1 MITVAVDYNPRL
13 TRGEQNL
20 LALPNRLANLR
31 PVMVG
36 SVAPAV
42 NRMLI
47 RHWES
52 KGAAFGHRWAPWAP
66 STLRKRTAKGNAEK
80 GILRDTDHLFKTLI
94 RARSGDDRLKVI
106 RGGLRLQINT
116 REAKAV
122 YHQVGTQY
130 MPERQVI
137 PDPLPKSFRDEVRTI
152 IRKFILSGRVER
164 D

>member
-1 MITVAVDYNPRL
+1 MITVAVNYNPRL

-20 LALPNRLANLR
+20 LAIPNRLANLR

-36 SVAPAV
+36 AIAPAA
-42 NRMLI
+42 NRMLA

-52 KGAAFGHRWAPWAP
+52 KGAAFGHKWATWAP
-66 STLRKRTAKGNAEK
+66 STLRKRLAKGNAEK
-80 GILRDTDHLFKTLI
+80 GILRDTDHLYKTII
-94 RARSGDDRLKVI
+94 RVRSGDDRLRVI
-106 RGGLRLQINT
+106 QGGLRLQLNT

-122 YHQVGTQY
+122 YHQVGTQF

-137 PDPLPKSFRDEVRTI
+137 PDPLPKSFRSEVRALL
-152 IRKFILSGRVER
+152 RKFILSGRVER

>member
-1 MITVAVDYNPRL
+1 MITVAVDYSPRL
-13 TRGEQNL
+13 SRGEQNL

-31 PVMVG
+31 PVMIG
-36 SVAPAV
+36 AIAPAA

-52 KGAAFGHRWAPWAP
+52 KGAAFGHSWAPWAE
-66 STLRKRTAKGNAEK
+66 STLRKRLAKGNAEK
-80 GILRDTDHLFKTLI
+80 GILRDTDHLFKTII

-106 RGGLRLQINT
+106 KGGLRLQLNT
-116 REAKAV
+116 REFKAV

-137 PDPLPKSFRDEVRTI
+137 PDPLPQSFTNEVRTI
-152 IRKFILSGRVER
+152 LRKFILSGRVEL

>member
-36 SVAPAV
+36 AIAPAA

-52 KGAAFGHRWAPWAP
+52 KGAAFGRRWAPWAP
-66 STLRKRTAKGNAEK
+66 STLRKRLAKGNVEK

-106 RGGLRLQINT
+106 KGGLRLQLNT
-116 REAKAV
+116 REAKAL
-122 YHQVGTQY
+122 YHQVGTQF

-137 PDPLPKSFRDEVRTI
+137 PDPLPRSFKQEVNAI
-152 IRKFILSGRVER
+152 LRKFVLSGRVER